1 MMDPPSQ
8 HEAQGVPAG
17 GWAGG
22 GNQGISIEGLN
33 KYYTRWSNKEYRELK
48 LLEAVRVLGN
58 GRGLDLVIVDGEKK
72 PIHKWR
78 FESLRPSDLEEIV
91 KKNPNAEGVGV
102 VPGVLIYDPFH
113 HLAILDIDD
122 LELGTKHLETV
133 FGKDWRE
140 KLLGGKDAF
149 VILTGP
155 RPKGEW
161 ECDCQ
166 SPGVDC
172 KCVNKKTGEVKSLS
186 ELPRGLAVGVR
197 IPNECA
203 PMRCIRGEGIEVRA
217 GSCYEVVYGRHP
229 SGAFYQPARWVG
241 DRFVNIEL
249 HELGGGAF
257 VDCEEYKRLVE
268 VIKGEVVGFTEE
280 EWKEWEEAVRK
291 KQPQPQQAQVTQ
303 AQATPSKPVKYRR
316 LGEEQKQKVVEALR
330 RFYKSGTR
338 QNLWL
343 AIAGWGAWH
352 QIDPL
357 DVADVLLRLYRE
369 SGDTDDLRVRGA
381 TIVYSYT
388 KRGLP
393 VDKQELSRVLGV
405 EPYGDVVEPEKVSWK
420 SLLKEVLGSD
430 AEVVIKVLR
439 SVVGRVSKGGIRE
452 LRRLLRAGTTARV
465 ALFVAGLVRKRFRHI
480 VDFVTPDGEVG
491 LYCWSGKR
499 YVPCEGRIESFIS
512 WLYSKASDAE
522 TRIRYTTLKREVIEL
537 LKDWTKREMPE
548 EENAVAFD
556 NCVLDWATLEC
567 TPHDPRKI
575 VLHYIPHELD
585 TNVLKEALAS
595 GVTEELVARYA
606 PKTLEAFKQWA
617 GEQWQLLFEIIGS
630 ILYPKPIKK
639 AFLIIGDADSGKS
652 TFINY
657 VRELIG
663 DANCAAEPPQAFI
676 EDKFAT
682 GMIYRKLANFWADL
696 PTKALTD
703 PGVIKVLT
711 GGDVIKI
718 ERKYKDPISWRPYT
732 KHVFSANEPPPVH
745 DADKAFWRR
754 WLVIEFIGEFDKP
767 IPEFEKTLLDEAP
780 VALAITIASFKAVL
794 DRGAFSFEGTPED
807 AKHKW
812 LARSNTVYAFM
823 EWLKDGGALVEDPTG
838 RVKASD
844 LYEYYVKYCEANG
857 NPHFRQ
863 NRFTMELKALG
874 YKVVREHGYTKLV
887 GYILNRDRADELLN
901 KLEDGEEG
909 EVGSNNEEPQ
919 GLDGDSQS

>member
-1 MMDPPSQ
+1 VSK
-8 HEAQGVPAG
+8 EELAQ
-17 GWAGG
+17 
-22 GNQGISIEGLN
+22 
-33 KYYTRWSNKEYRELK
+33 
-48 LLEAVRVLGN
+48 
-58 GRGLDLVIVDGEKK
+58 
-72 PIHKWR
+72 
-78 FESLRPSDLEEIV
+78 
-91 KKNPNAEGVGV
+91 
-102 VPGVLIYDPFH
+102 
-113 HLAILDIDD
+113 
-122 LELGTKHLETV
+122 
-133 FGKDWRE
+133 
-140 KLLGGKDAF
+140 
-149 VILTGP
+149 
-155 RPKGEW
+155 
-161 ECDCQ
+161 
-166 SPGVDC
+166 
-172 KCVNKKTGEVKSLS
+172 
-186 ELPRGLAVGVR
+186 
-197 IPNECA
+197 
-203 PMRCIRGEGIEVRA
+203 
-217 GSCYEVVYGRHP
+217 
-229 SGAFYQPARWVG
+229 
-241 DRFVNIEL
+241 
-249 HELGGGAF
+249 
-257 VDCEEYKRLVE
+257 
-268 VIKGEVVGFTEE
+268 
-280 EWKEWEEAVRK
+280 
-291 KQPQPQQAQVTQ
+291 
-303 AQATPSKPVKYRR
+303 
-316 LGEEQKQKVVEALR
+316 
-330 RFYKSGTR
+330 
-338 QNLWL
+338 
-343 AIAGWGAWH
+343 
-352 QIDPL
+352 
-357 DVADVLLRLYRE
+357 
-369 SGDTDDLRVRGA
+369 
-381 TIVYSYT
+381 
-388 KRGLP
+388 
-393 VDKQELSRVLGV
+393 VLGV
-405 EPYGDVVEPEKVSWK
+405 EPYGPEALPEEKVSWK
-420 SLLKEVLGSD
+420 KLLKEVLGSD
-430 AEVVIKVLR
+430 AEKVIKALR
-439 SVVGRVSKGGIRE
+439 RIVRRVRVSKRDVME
-452 LRRLLRAGTTARV
+452 LRRLLRAGTTART
-465 ALFVAGLVRKRFRHI
+465 ALFIAGLVKRVFKYI

-512 WLYSKASDAE
+512 WLYSRASSDE

-606 PKTLEAFKQWA
+606 PKTLEAFKQWG

-682 GMIYRKLANFWADL
+682 GMIYKKLANFWADL

-780 VALAITIASFKAVL
+780 QALAIAIASFKAVL

-863 NRFTMELKALG
+863 NRFTMELRTLG

-887 GYILNRDRADELLN
+887 GYILKGDRADELLN
-901 KLEDGEEG
+901 KLEGSEEG

-919 GLDGDSQS
+919 GLDGDGQS